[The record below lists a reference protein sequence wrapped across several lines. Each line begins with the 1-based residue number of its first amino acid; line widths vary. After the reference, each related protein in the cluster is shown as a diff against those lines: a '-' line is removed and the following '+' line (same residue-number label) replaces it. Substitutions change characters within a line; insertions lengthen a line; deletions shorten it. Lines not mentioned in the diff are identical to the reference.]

1 MFLNHTPPAAPDT
14 AGRSAR
20 SSQGEYF
27 TSRKEKQDT
36 FLKNNITETLLW
48 ITQQSENTTQNL
60 KKKKKKGRIKVPTLA
75 SVFQSSI
82 YNN

>member
-36 FLKNNITETLLW
+36 FLQNNITETLLW
-48 ITQQSENTTQNL
+48 IAQQSENTTQNL
-60 KKKKKKGRIKVPTLA
+60 KKKKKGSIKIPTLA
-75 SVFQSSI
+75 NVFQSSI